1 MGVILT
7 PRQVWGLIRKPYIHS
22 WPYEKSMT
30 DIRIEHLERNRL
42 PAARKLVWRCFPR
55 QNPFERLSFWAIAN
69 RSSPLMRQMMACV
82 GVADF
87 LDFWGAIDQQ
97 TGTLLGTTGLYLY
110 TRDATEAVWLAWF
123 CVAPEARRRGIGSRL
138 LDFSIEEAKRT
149 GRKYLRLYTSDR
161 SGEAAAQILYGSRG
175 LEVVAKKRRLF
186 YTTIYRELR
195 LDLVGNQGTE

>member
-1 MGVILT
+1 MLFNGVNGKCQI
-7 PRQVWGLIRKPYIHS
+7 
-22 WPYEKSMT
+22 T
-30 DIRIEHLERNRL
+30 DIRIEHLERGRL
-42 PAARKLVWRCFPR
+42 PDARKLVWRCFPR
-55 QNPFERLSFWAIAN
+55 QTLFERLSFLAIAN
-69 RSSPLMRQMMACV
+69 HRSPHMRRMMAWV

-97 TGTLLGTTGLYLY
+97 TGTLLGTTGLYQY
-110 TRDATEAVWLAWF
+110 IHDATEAVWLAWF

-161 SGEAAAQILYGSRG
+161 SGEAAAQILYESRG

-186 YTTIYRELR
+186 HTTIYRELR
-195 LDLVGNQGTE
+195 LYPIQFSRHTIQKSPIPVNK